1 MYSNCTHSCK
11 QTLSFGFFCTSFAD
25 LFFYLFQLKW
35 WCRQRPGSRTATKAT
50 TARRP
55 AATLWC
61 WTADGRRPAD
71 GQRLAGEQQQAMPF
85 SGNFKRYAWWWKW
98 RWSQRLWPVGSP
110 CSHCRP
116 AWPGVAAAWPGRRR
130 GAGGGAGAAG
140 KLAIKTL
147 STEISHSCFF

>member
-11 QTLSFGFFCTSFAD
+11 QTLSFGLFCTSFAD

-50 TARRP
+50 TATARRP

-61 WTADGRRPAD
+61 SPAAAW
-71 GQRLAGEQQQAMPF
+71 LAGEQQQAMPF

-116 AWPGVAAAWPGRRR
+116 DWPGVAAAWPGRRR
-130 GAGGGAGAAG
+130 RGAEGGAAGAAG